1 MTTTTAASSQVTPRL
16 SALDQDLLCIETARR
31 PMHWCFLIRLRANAG
46 RRVDVEELRSRVVQR
61 ATQRDVFALTVRQRR
76 FLGPIVGVDAGQV
89 NPLLAVRHVEV
100 SGESQ
105 LRHRLAAM
113 MATFRPTA
121 RLWELTLVDDS
132 ATGEQYLIVRVHHC
146 LGDGLSASGFAYLF
160 LDGSDEELAQFD
172 RYLLS
177 PRFALPSVD
186 AATLRRSWRHLL
198 RTWLPGV
205 RAARPTAGPLSST
218 RLVHY
223 QHLSAAAVNAAARS
237 QRASQ
242 TEFVLASATMALK
255 ELLAGD
261 GATTVRTMIP
271 MTLDLALR
279 HTGNAMAF
287 ALVNLPLTAAS
298 FDDALAE
305 VRAQLTAIAA
315 ERPHYALPTL
325 TQQSGGPWL
334 YKRWASRAVMTAISP
349 DLDLGLN
356 PLHVAMDSVFG
367 VDIEAVFPFSPL
379 VYTPVS
385 VAALLLGDQLTL
397 GVNTDAAAVGSLGE
411 VLVADLAERLV
422 TPRAEMANGPAPL
435 AV

>member
-1 MTTTTAASSQVTPRL
+1 MTTTTAPPRAALHL
-16 SALDQDLLCIETARR
+16 SALDQDLLCIETPRR
-31 PMHWCFLIRLRANAG
+31 PMHWCFLIRLRATAG
-46 RRVDVEELRSRVVQR
+46 RRVDIEELRARVVKR
-61 ATQRDVFALTVRQRR
+61 AAQRDVFALTVRRRR
-76 FLGPIVGVDAGQV
+76 FRDPIVLADTCEV
-89 NPLLAVRHVEV
+89 NALLAVRHLEV

-105 LRHRLAAM
+105 LRHRLASM
-113 MATFRPTA
+113 MATFRPPA
-121 RLWELTLVDDS
+121 RLWELTLVDETT
-132 ATGEQYLIVRVHHC
+132 TGDQYLIMRVHHC

-160 LDGSDEELAQFD
+160 LDGSDDQLAQFD

-177 PRFALPSVD
+177 PRFALTSPD
-186 AATLRRSWRHLL
+186 GATLRRAWRHFL
-198 RTWLPGV
+198 RTWWSGV
-205 RAARPTAGPLSST
+205 RAGRPATGPVSST

-223 QHLSAAAVNAAARS
+223 RRLSAAAVNAAARS
-237 QRASQ
+237 QRATQ
-242 TEFVLASATMALK
+242 TEFVLASATIALQG
-255 ELLAGD
+255 LLAGD
-261 GATTVRTMIP
+261 SATTVRTMIP

-325 TQQSGGPWL
+325 TQQAGGPWL
-334 YKRWASRAVMTAISP
+334 YKRLAARAIMTAVSP

-356 PLHVAMDSVFG
+356 PLHLTMDSVFG
-367 VDIEAVFPFSPL
+367 VDIDAVYPFSPL

-411 VLVADLAERLV
+411 VLAADLAERLV
-422 TPRAEMANGPAPL
+422 TPRAETGNGSAQ
-435 AV
+435 VRG